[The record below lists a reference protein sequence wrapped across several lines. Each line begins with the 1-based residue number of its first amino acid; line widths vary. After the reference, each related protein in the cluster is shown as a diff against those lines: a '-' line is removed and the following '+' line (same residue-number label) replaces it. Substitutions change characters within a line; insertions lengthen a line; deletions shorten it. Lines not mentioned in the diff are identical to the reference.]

1 MRGVDGS
8 NPRRHTFFSMVLAG
22 SGLVALFFC
31 MALGPACMAL
41 GASWVPRLG
50 VGALVLMRVR
60 ILAVRACVFTLRA
73 LGFNC
78 LASARAFGLF
88 LALFFV
94 AWHRARSR
102 FLASVHLPLP
112 I

>member
-1 MRGVDGS
+1 MDRIPADAL
-8 NPRRHTFFSMVLAG
+8 FFSMVLAG
-22 SGLVALFFC
+22 SGLVALFF
-31 MALGPACMAL
+31 LHGTRAL

-50 VGALVLMRVR
+50 VGALVLLRVR
-60 ILAVRACVFTLRA
+60 ILGVRACVFTLRA

-78 LASARAFGLF
+78 LSSARAFGLF